1 MTQPPDSDGHPE
13 RGPERDP
20 GSRDPGARGPPLA
33 GARRAGHRRGDA
45 RGDVGP
51 ALRGRLHPRGERARR
66 AQPVARRP
74 RAAGCV
80 AGAQFAA
87 IALVFTQ
94 LISLGQTVVVARLLT
109 PAEIGIFTLGTL
121 LANFAVTIAD
131 GGMRAALIQREE
143 DVEKATETAFWASL
157 ITGVV
162 MSGAALAAAPLLGMF
177 FSSEMVGLV
186 CAATCG
192 TLLIHSLV
200 NVPEA
205 LLQRRFNFKRRL
217 IVDPLTAG
225 TFAVVTVAFAF
236 AGFGVWGMVIGLYAS
251 QLATLISCWVMC
263 KWRPGKTRPSYRMWR
278 ELAGFSFPLIVSN
291 LTDKSRELVQSTLIG
306 RGLGEGGAGQY
317 RYGRRIGVLPG
328 HGDHPGRVLRAVPG
342 VLAHLLRREAIPR
355 RVPAQPA
362 RPVDRDDPVLRG
374 AHRPRPADDRG
385 PARRAVATR
394 RPVRRGD
401 GGLRARRGHERDRD
415 GVDQGRG
422 QEPAHPHPHGAL
434 GRPRRRRPRPPAAV
448 RPARRRHRGL
458 DRRGGRRVRQPR
470 ARARPR
476 ERDVARAPEP
486 AHPADDRGGR
496 GRGGRRVPRA
506 DGGQCRPAADP
517 AGPARPRRRDAPAA
531 RDLPRGAAPH
541 RPGVR
546 ARGPRR
552 RAPPREVQGRRRH
565 RGRPR
570 PPSRTPRTP
579 SRAGAATCST
589 RPPSSCACRSWST
602 TSPTTSPS
610 GARPRV
616 PAHRRCRRS
625 RSGRGLPVPP
635 GTGRRAR
642 LPTARSSTP
651 PPPP

>member
-13 RGPERDP
+13 RGPERDHGSRDP
-20 GSRDPGARGPPLA
+20 GSRDPGSRHSGSREHAEPDIAEAMPEATSDPLSE
-33 GARRAGHRRGDA
+33 GGSTPEVNEPDEHNPSLDGL
-45 RGDVGP
+45 G
-51 ALRGRLHPRGERARR
+51 GRLRR
-66 AQPVARRP
+66 
-74 RAAGCV
+74 
-80 AGAQFAA
+80 GAQFAA

-157 ITGVV
+157 ITGVI

-186 CAATCG
+186 CAATSG

-225 TFAVVTVAFAF
+225 TFAVVTVALAF

-263 KWRPGKTRPSYRMWR
+263 KWRPGKTRPSYRVWR

-328 HGDHPGRVLRAVPG
+328 HGDHPGRVVRAVPG
-342 VLAHLLRREAIPR
+342 VLTHRLRREAVPR

-362 RPVDRDDPVLRG
+362 RAVDRDDPVLRG

-385 PARRAVATR
+385 PARRAVASR

-401 GGLRARRGHERDRD
+401 GGLRARGGHERDRD

-434 GRPRRRRPRPPAAV
+434 GRARRRRAGRSCCRTACSASASRSPST
-448 RPARRRHRGL
+448 RRSAGSSASCS
-458 DRRGGRRVRQPR
+458 R
-470 ARARPR
+470 AT
-476 ERDVARAPEP
+476 
-486 AHPADDRGGR
+486 
-496 GRGGRRVPRA
+496 
-506 DGGQCRPAADP
+506 
-517 AGPARPRRRDAPAA
+517 
-531 RDLPRGAAPH
+531 
-541 RPGVR
+541 
-546 ARGPRR
+546 
-552 RAPPREVQGRRRH
+552 
-565 RGRPR
+565 
-570 PPSRTPRTP
+570 SRT
-579 SRAGAATCST
+579 
-589 RPPSSCACRSWST
+589 
-602 TSPTTSPS
+602 
-610 GARPRV
+610 
-616 PAHRRCRRS
+616 
-625 RSGRGLPVPP
+625 
-635 GTGRRAR
+635 
-642 LPTARSSTP
+642 
-651 PPPP
+651 